1 MREWDPGWI
10 ADRGSRIPD
19 PGSRPNREPRT
30 TNVKPP
36 IICVVTDARG
46 DAVRTA
52 ARIRAAADAGVDLIQ
67 IREPLLP
74 ARALLELTRQA
85 CDIARGTSTR
95 IVVNDRL
102 DIALR
107 ANAHGV
113 HLRGSSYPAAR
124 VRAAVTGEFLIGRSV
139 HDLDEAVSAE
149 RKGGC
154 DYLLFGTVFPSGNKP
169 EGHRIAG
176 LQMLREVC
184 AGVALPVIA
193 IGGITRATAADIPQT
208 GAAGIAAIGLF
219 DDADTV
225 PRVVDFVRRAFD
237 T

>member
-1 MREWDPGWI
+1 VNTSNHESLNPSISGEPRI
-10 ADRGSRIPD
+10 A
-19 PGSRPNREPRT
+19 NREPRG
-30 TNVKPP
+30 KPP

-46 DAVRTA
+46 DTVRTV
-52 ARIRAAADAGVDLIQ
+52 ARIRAAADAGVDFIQ

-85 CDIARGTSTR
+85 CDIVQGTSTR

-102 DIALR
+102 DVALP

-113 HLRGSSYPAAR
+113 HLRGSSYSAAR
-124 VRAAVTGEFLIGRSV
+124 VRATVTGELLIGRSV
-139 HDLDEAVSAE
+139 HDLDEAVFAE
-149 RKGGC
+149 QEGGC
-154 DYLLFGTVFPSGNKP
+154 NYLLFGTVFPSANKP

-176 LQMLREVC
+176 LQALNEVC
-184 AGVALPVIA
+184 ARVTLPVIA
-193 IGGITRATAADIPQT
+193 IGGITRATAGNIPRT

-219 DDADTV
+219 DDADTI
-225 PRVVDFVRRAFD
+225 PSVVDFVRRTFD

>member
-1 MREWDPGWI
+1 
-10 ADRGSRIPD
+10 
-19 PGSRPNREPRT
+19 
-30 TNVKPP
+30 VKPP
-36 IICVVTDARG
+36 IICVVTDALG
-46 DAVRTA
+46 DTVRTA

-107 ANAHGV
+107 ANAHGI

-149 RKGGC
+149 QKGGC

-176 LQMLREVC
+176 LQVLREVC
-184 AGVALPVIA
+184 ARVALPVIA
-193 IGGITRATAADIPQT
+193 IGGITRATAAHIPRT

-219 DDADTV
+219 DDAETV
-225 PRVVDFVRRAFD
+225 PTVVDFVRRAFD